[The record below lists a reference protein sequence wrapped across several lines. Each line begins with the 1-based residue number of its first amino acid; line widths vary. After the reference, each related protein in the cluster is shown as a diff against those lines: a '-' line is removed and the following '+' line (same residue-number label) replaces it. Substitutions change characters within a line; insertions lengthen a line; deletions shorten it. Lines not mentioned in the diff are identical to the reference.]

1 MPRAPERPVARI
13 ARSSRTIDGMIDSAP
28 AAFHVM
34 AKPTG
39 ARCNL
44 RCDYCF
50 FLEKERLYP
59 DSDFRMAEDVLQAYI
74 AQTAQAQRVPQVTI
88 AWQGGEPTLMGL
100 DFFRRA
106 RAAEEAGVPAG
117 MRVER
122 TLQTNGVLLDDE
134 WAAFLAEND
143 YLVGLSLDGPRELH
157 DAYRHDKAGNPVFDR
172 VVAAA
177 LLLQRHGVEFNV
189 MCTVNARNSLEPLAV
204 YRFFRDE
211 LKARFIQF
219 IPIVEVETPPT
230 ATSPGTVTD
239 RSVRPEAYGDFLSA
253 IFDEWIRHDV
263 GEMFVQFF
271 DGVLAAYV
279 RGYSSLCVL
288 RPTWLSA
295 TESPS
300 STTATST
307 RATISSTPHTSWATS
322 PRRRSATSCAPN
334 NSGRSAG
341 PSRRRCRPTAASAP
355 TCSPATGS
363 APRTA
368 S

>member
-1 MPRAPERPVARI
+1 M
-13 ARSSRTIDGMIDSAP
+13 SDTSP

-59 DSDFRMAEDVLQAYI
+59 DSDFRMSEEVLQAYI
-74 AQTAQAQRVPQVTI
+74 AQAAQAQRVPQVTI

-117 MRVER
+117 MAVER
-122 TLQTNGVLLDDE
+122 TIQTNGVLLDDE

-143 YLVGLSLDGPRELH
+143 YLVGLSIDGPRELH

-177 LLLQRHGVEFNV
+177 RLLQRHGVEFNV

-204 YRFFRDE
+204 YRYFRDE
-211 LKARFIQF
+211 LKANFVQF

-230 ATSPGTVTD
+230 ADLARHGHRPQRPSRGLRRLPLRDLRRVGPARCGRD
-239 RSVRPEAYGDFLSA
+239 VRP
-253 IFDEWIRHDV
+253 
-263 GEMFVQFF
+263 
-271 DGVLAAYV
+271 
-279 RGYSSLCVL
+279 VL
-288 RPTWLSA
+288 RRGA
-295 TESPS
+295 GRV
-300 STTATST
+300 
-307 RATISSTPHTSWATS
+307 RARRLQPVRPPADV
-322 PRRRSATSCAPN
+322 RRRSRPRAQ
-334 NSGRSAG
+334 
-341 PSRRRCRPTAASAP
+341 RRRVLVRPLRRPRVPPGEHRRDAARRPGALRATAGVRPCQAGDA
-355 TCSPATGS
+355 AGLL
-363 APRTA
+363 PRVRLPVRLQRGVPQEPHPD
-368 S
+368 